1 MEAAEARDR
10 WVGEQVKRILVVD
23 DDSQVRE
30 ILRKRLLKSGY
41 EVLEAWDAE
50 VALDLYRRSP
60 VDVVVTDLVM
70 PGMGGQALIK
80 DLRTEDPDARIVAIS
95 GALDHD
101 VPSLLA
107 EAEGLGALETLPKP
121 FTSEQLLGAV
131 DTVLAGP
138 SSPGTAA
145 RSPEAARERRQGGLE
160 GWLRSESAFGGIT
173 WGGALIVLSLL
184 ASVAALAVSLT
195 ALLGG

>member
-1 MEAAEARDR
+1 M
-10 WVGEQVKRILVVD
+10 KRILVVD

-60 VDVVVTDLVM
+60 VDAVVTDLVM

-80 DLRTEDPDARIVAIS
+80 DLRSEDPDVRIVAIS

-131 DTVLAGP
+131 DTVLAAPGSAGP
-138 SSPGTAA
+138 ATPWPPASSDRAA
-145 RSPEAARERRQGGLE
+145 AGGLE
-160 GWLRSESAFGGIT
+160 GWLASKSAFGSAS
-173 WGGALIVLSLL
+173 WGGVLIVVSLL
-184 ASVAALAVSLT
+184 ASIAALVVSLV

>member
-1 MEAAEARDR
+1 M
-10 WVGEQVKRILVVD
+10 KRILVVD

-60 VDVVVTDLVM
+60 VDAVVTDMVM

-80 DLRTEDPDARIVAIS
+80 DLRAQDPDVRIVAIS

-131 DTVLAGP
+131 DTVLSTP
-138 SSPGTAA
+138 LAA
-145 RSPEAARERRQGGLE
+145 RAAAQPTGAAPAPRPGGLE
-160 GWLRSESAFGGIT
+160 ARLGEQAFGTVT
-173 WGGALIVLSLL
+173 WRTALLVLSLL
-184 ASVAALAVSLT
+184 ASMAALAVSLA